1 MKPKH
6 VVWVAVAVVATLI
19 ILTIAAA
26 AGSRTEPLRRLVVA
40 TLEDRLDSS
49 VELKAFSVDF
59 FPAVTVRGSGLTLRL
74 RTVPDPAVPPLIQI
88 DSFTVHCGI
97 VDLLR
102 RPRRFKHVTL
112 EGLVVSIPPGGLRKD
127 GNPITGSR
135 QERAPVDQPVPAST
149 GPNPAASASKRQNPD
164 QVASGFTRQDLSPII
179 VETLVA
185 DGALLRIIPRR
196 EGKLPKEFAIHAL
209 TMRSLGIAEQM
220 PFTAALS
227 NPVPKGQ
234 IETSGTFGPWQKGQP
249 GATPLAGTYRFQK
262 ADLGTIKGIGG
273 ILDSTGT
280 FQGELHRIAVK
291 GETKTPDFHLDIS
304 RQPVALSTTFEAVV
318 DGTDGD
324 TYLDVVNAK
333 FLETALTATGA
344 VTGTRGVKGRTV
356 TLNVHIEDGRIEDL
370 LRLAVKGDPPL
381 MVGRV
386 GLQTDFELPPG
397 EKDVIE
403 KLFLAGTF
411 GVGAAKFTN
420 ADVQKKLSG
429 MSDRARGRTPG
440 QQAENVASDL
450 SGTFTL
456 KNGTLSFSDLAF
468 GMPGATVR
476 LHGSY
481 GLRSEAI
488 AFDGTLRMDATIS
501 EAAGAG
507 GVGGMKRFFLKAID
521 PLFRKKGAGALVP
534 IRVRGTREKPEFG
547 LDVGKV
553 FNK

>member
-1 MKPKH
+1 MRLRTAA
-6 VVWVAVAVVATLI
+6 WLAVAAVSALVV
-19 ILTIAAA
+19 LTIVAA

-49 VELKAFSVDF
+49 VELTAFSVDL

-74 RTVPDPAVPPLIQI
+74 RTVARPTVPPLIQI

-102 RPRRFKHVTL
+102 RPRRFKQVTL
-112 EGLVVSIPPGGLRKD
+112 EGLVVNIPPGGLKKD
-127 GNPITGSR
+127 GNPIADSR
-135 QERAPVDQPVPAST
+135 KDQA
-149 GPNPAASASKRQNPD
+149 PAASGSNRQSRDP
-164 QVASGFTRQDLSPII
+164 VASGSSRKDATDISPII
-179 VETLVA
+179 VDTLVA

-196 EGKLPKEFAIHAL
+196 EGKQPKEFAIHAL

-220 PFTAALS
+220 PFTATLI
-227 NPVPKGQ
+227 NPLPKGQ

-249 GATPLAGTYRFQK
+249 GATPLAGNYRFQK

-280 FQGELHRIAVK
+280 FQGELQRIAVK
-291 GETKTPDFHLDIS
+291 GETQTPDFHLDIS
-304 RQPVALSTTFEAVV
+304 RQSVALSTTFEAVV

-324 TYLDVVNAK
+324 TYLDVVHAK
-333 FLETALTATGA
+333 FLETAITAKGA
-344 VTGTRGVKGRTV
+344 VTGTKGVKGRTV
-356 TLNVHIEDGRIEDL
+356 KLNVHIDDGRIEDL
-370 LRLAVKGDPPL
+370 LRLAVKGDPL
-381 MVGRV
+381 MLGRV

-397 EKDVIE
+397 ERDVVE
-403 KLFLAGTF
+403 KLLLAGKF
-411 GVGAAKFTN
+411 GVGSATFTN
-420 ADVQKKLSG
+420 AGVQKKLSG
-429 MSDRARGRTPG
+429 MSHRARGRDPE
-440 QQAENVASDL
+440 QRAENVVSDL
-450 SGTFTL
+450 SGTFRL
-456 KNGTLSFSDLAF
+456 KDGLLSFSDLAF
-468 GMPGATVR
+468 GLPGATVR

-488 AFDGTLRMDATIS
+488 SFDGTLRMDATIS

-507 GVGGMKRFFLKAID
+507 GMKGFFLKLVD

-553 FNK
+553 FKK